1 MINDLPVTNYDYYH
15 YNTLVSCYKY
25 YNILSY
31 KFYFQI
37 PFTTFSTL
45 NAVITFAD
53 VQNVQFKVIHTDKHS
68 FIWHAIG
75 DRYSLLFKCMI

>member
-1 MINDLPVTNYDYYH
+1 MCLKSLGLQYY
-15 YNTLVSCYKY
+15 V
-25 YNILSY
+25 
-31 KFYFQI
+31 FFQV

-53 VQNVQFKVIHTDKHS
+53 VQNVQFKTIHTDKHS

-75 DRYSLLFKCMI
+75 DR